1 MRGVYP
7 PLKIAGKKYLKASR
21 KSSSLLDTGSGQ
33 LAIATTLESEVEY
46 LFFKEKM
53 RVLIKNLAM

>member
-7 PLKIAGKKYLKASR
+7 PLKIAGKKYVKASR
-21 KSSSLLDTGSGQ
+21 KSLSLPNTGSVQ
-33 LAIATTLESEVEY
+33 LVFATALESKAGY